1 MKQEL
6 FKEIYNNIHL
16 DSKQKERI
24 LNCLEKENHKI
35 QAKPQKRFHIPAITA
50 CACII
55 LLAAVPVLAAN
66 TPVLD
71 RITQAF
77 ALLNSHEAQ
86 LTEEQK
92 NIYLYLLVMLHPLVL
107 KKMEYT

>member
-35 QAKPQKRFHIPAITA
+35 QAKPQKRFH
-50 CACII
+50 
-55 LLAAVPVLAAN
+55 L
-66 TPVLD
+66 
-71 RITQAF
+71 
-77 ALLNSHEAQ
+77 
-86 LTEEQK
+86 
-92 NIYLYLLVMLHPLVL
+92 
-107 KKMEYT
+107 

>member
-35 QAKPQKRFHIPAITA
+35 QAKPQKRFHIPAITGLHKH
-50 CACII
+50 
-55 LLAAVPVLAAN
+55 LLYLIPMKPNL
-66 TPVLD
+66 
-71 RITQAF
+71 
-77 ALLNSHEAQ
+77 
-86 LTEEQK
+86 QK
-92 NIYLYLLVMLHPLVL
+92 NRKIYILN
-107 KKMEYT
+107 MEI